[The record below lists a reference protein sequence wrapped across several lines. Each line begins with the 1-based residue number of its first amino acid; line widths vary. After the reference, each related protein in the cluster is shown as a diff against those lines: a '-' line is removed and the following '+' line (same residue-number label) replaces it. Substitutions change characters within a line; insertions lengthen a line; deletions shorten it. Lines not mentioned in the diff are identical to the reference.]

1 MTVLNK
7 RRFLAIMGF
16 GIGMAAIITQPS
28 FADQLDTIRQKGKLQ
43 VAIDLGNPPYAMRD
57 AQFQPTGSEVETAKL
72 LAEDMGVDIEFLTVP
87 TSGRIPFLVSGKADL
102 AVSTL
107 SITKER
113 LEVVDF
119 SIPYAET
126 AIVVAAPKEANVKSY
141 ADLTDASVAVTRGT
155 VNDTNLTEKTADVS
169 GVQIVRFEDDPTS
182 SAAVTSGQIAIYAT
196 SRPLLT
202 ELIKAN
208 PKLDLEEKFVAKA
221 YPLGVALRKNEPKLK
236 EWIDGWIKTN
246 LDNGKLV
253 NIYEKYHGARLDPQK
268 LLASDLPRS

>member
-1 MTVLNK
+1 MTILNK
-7 RRFLAIMGF
+7 RKFLAMMGL
-16 GIGMAAIITQPS
+16 GIGMAALMAQPS
-28 FADQLDTIRQKGKLQ
+28 FADQLDTIRQRGKLQ

-57 AQFQPTGSEVETAKL
+57 AKFQPTGSEVETAQL
-72 LAEDMGVDIEFLTVP
+72 LAKDMGVDIEFLTVP

-141 ADLTDASVAVTRGT
+141 ADLANASVAVTRGT

-221 YPLGVALRKNEPKLK
+221 YPLGIALRKNEPKLK
-236 EWIDGWIKTN
+236 EWIDAWIKTN
-246 LDNGKLV
+246 LDNGKLID
-253 NIYEKYHGARLDPQK
+253 IYEKYHGARLGGGG
-268 LLASDLPRS
+268 

>member
-1 MTVLNK
+1 M
-7 RRFLAIMGF
+7 MGL
-16 GIGMAAIITQPS
+16 GIGMAAMLAQPS
-28 FADQLDTIRQKGKLQ
+28 FADQLDTIRQRGKLQ

-57 AQFQPTGSEVETAKL
+57 AKFQPTGSEVETAQL
-72 LAEDMGVDIEFLTVP
+72 LAKDMGVDIEFLTVP

-141 ADLTDASVAVTRGT
+141 ADLANASVAVTRGT

-202 ELIKAN
+202 ELVKAN

-221 YPLGVALRKNEPKLK
+221 YPLGIALRKNEPKLK
-236 EWIDGWIKTN
+236 LWIDAWIKTN
-246 LDNGKLV
+246 LDNGKLID
-253 NIYEKYHGARLDPQK
+253 IYEKYHGGRLDPQK

>member
-1 MTVLNK
+1 MTVFN
-7 RRFLAIMGF
+7 RRRMLTVLGLGLSFVALSL
-16 GIGMAAIITQPS
+16 QPS
-28 FADQLDTIRQKGKLQ
+28 FANQLESIREKGKLQ

-57 AQFQPTGSEVETAKL
+57 AKFEPTGSEVETAKL
-72 LAEDMGVDIEFLTVP
+72 LAKDLGVDIEFLTVP

-113 LEVVDF
+113 LDVVDF
-119 SIPYAET
+119 SVPYAET
-126 AIVVAAPKEANVKSY
+126 AIVVAAPKESNVKSY
-141 ADLTDASVAVTRGT
+141 ADLAGSSVAVTRGT
-155 VNDTNLTEKTADVS
+155 VNDTNLTEKTSDVS

-182 SAAVTSGQIAIYAT
+182 SAAVTSGQISIYAT

-208 PKLDLEEKFVAKA
+208 PKLDLEEKFVAQA
-221 YPLGVALRKNEPKLK
+221 YPLGIAMRRNEPQLK
-236 EWIDGWIKTN
+236 EWIDAWVKTN

-253 NIYEKYHGARLDPQK
+253 EIYEKYHAAKLDPKK
-268 LLASDLPRS
+268 LATMDLPR

>member
-1 MTVLNK
+1 MTIMNK
-7 RRFLAIMGF
+7 RKLLAIMGL
-16 GIGMAAIITQPS
+16 GIGMAAMMAQPS

-72 LAEDMGVDIEFLTVP
+72 LAKDMGVDIEFLTVP

-208 PKLDLEEKFVAKA
+208 PKLDLEEKFIAKA
-221 YPLGVALRKNEPKLK
+221 YPLGIALRKNEPKLK
-236 EWIDGWIKTN
+236 DWIDSWIKTN
-246 LDNGKLV
+246 LDNGKLID
-253 NIYEKYHGARLDPQK
+253 IYEKYHGARLAPQK

>member
-1 MTVLNK
+1 MLNK
-7 RRFLAIMGF
+7 RKFLAIMGL
-16 GIGMAAIITQPS
+16 GIGMAAMMPQTS

-72 LAEDMGVDIEFLTVP
+72 LAKDLGVDVEFLTVP

-126 AIVVAAPKEANVKSY
+126 AIVVAAPKEAKVKSY

-155 VNDTNLTEKTADVS
+155 VNDTNLTEKTADVA

-221 YPLGVALRKNEPKLK
+221 YPLGIALRKNEPKLK
-236 EWIDGWIKTN
+236 EWIDAWIKTN
-246 LDNGKLV
+246 LDNGKLID
-253 NIYEKYHGARLDPQK
+253 IYEKYHGARLDPQK

>member
-1 MTVLNK
+1 MTVFN
-7 RRFLAIMGF
+7 RRRMLTTLGLGLSFVALSL
-16 GIGMAAIITQPS
+16 QPS
-28 FADQLDTIRQKGKLQ
+28 FANQLESIREKGKLQ

-57 AQFQPTGSEVETAKL
+57 AKFEPTGSEVETAKL
-72 LAEDMGVDIEFLTVP
+72 LAKDLGVEIEFLTVP

-119 SIPYAET
+119 SVPYAET
-126 AIVVAAPKEANVKSY
+126 AIVVAAPKESNVKTY
-141 ADLTDASVAVTRGT
+141 ADLAGSSVAVTRGT

-182 SAAVTSGQIAIYAT
+182 SAAVTSGQMAIYAT
-196 SRPLLT
+196 SRPLLS

-208 PKLDLEEKFVAKA
+208 PKLDLEEKFVAQA
-221 YPLGVALRKNEPKLK
+221 YPLGIAMRRNEPQLK
-236 EWIDGWIKTN
+236 EWIDAWVKTN

-253 NIYEKYHGARLDPQK
+253 EIYEKYHAAKLDPKK
-268 LLASDLPRS
+268 LATMDLPR

>member
-1 MTVLNK
+1 MSVFSKTKVFAAFGLSLG
-7 RRFLAIMGF
+7 LATMF
-16 GIGMAAIITQPS
+16 TPAAQ
-28 FADQLDTIRQKGKLQ
+28 ADQLDTIREKGKLQ

-72 LAEDMGVDIEFLTVP
+72 LAKDMGVEIEFLTVP

-119 SIPYAET
+119 STPYAET
-126 AIVVAAPKEANVKSY
+126 AIVVAAPKESNVKSY
-141 ADLTDASVAVTRGT
+141 ADLAGTSVAVTRGT

-182 SAAVTSGQIAIYAT
+182 SAAVTSGQMAVYAT

-208 PKLDLEEKFVAKA
+208 PKLDLEEKFVAQA
-221 YPLGVALRKNEPKLK
+221 YPLGIAMRRNEPKLK
-236 EWIDGWIKTN
+236 EWIDVWVKTN

-253 NIYEKYHGARLDPQK
+253 DIYKKYNGASLDPKK
-268 LLASDLPRS
+268 LISMDLPR

>member
-1 MTVLNK
+1 MTVFN
-7 RRFLAIMGF
+7 RRRMLTALGLGLSF
-16 GIGMAAIITQPS
+16 MALSLQPS
-28 FADQLDTIRQKGKLQ
+28 FANQLESIREKGKLQ

-57 AQFQPTGSEVETAKL
+57 AKFEPTGSEVETAKL
-72 LAEDMGVDIEFLTVP
+72 LAKDLGVEIEFLTVP

-113 LEVVDF
+113 LDVVDF
-119 SIPYAET
+119 SVPYAET
-126 AIVVAAPKEANVKSY
+126 AIVVAAPKESNVKSY
-141 ADLTDASVAVTRGT
+141 ADLAGSSVAVTRGT
-155 VNDTNLTEKTADVS
+155 VNDTNLTEKTADIS

-182 SAAVTSGQIAIYAT
+182 SAAVTSGQMAIYAT

-208 PKLDLEEKFVAKA
+208 PKLDLEEKFVAQA
-221 YPLGVALRKNEPKLK
+221 YPLGIAMRRNEPQLK
-236 EWIDGWIKTN
+236 EWIDAWVKTN

-253 NIYEKYHGARLDPQK
+253 EIYEKYHAAKLDPKK
-268 LLASDLPRS
+268 LATMDLPR

>member
-1 MTVLNK
+1 MTVFN
-7 RRFLAIMGF
+7 RRRMLTVLGLGLSFVALSL
-16 GIGMAAIITQPS
+16 QPS
-28 FADQLDTIRQKGKLQ
+28 FANQLESIREKGKLQ

-57 AQFQPTGSEVETAKL
+57 AKFEPTGSEVETAKL
-72 LAEDMGVDIEFLTVP
+72 LAKDLGVDIEFLTVP

-113 LEVVDF
+113 LDVVDF
-119 SIPYAET
+119 SVPYAET
-126 AIVVAAPKEANVKSY
+126 AIVVAAPKESNVKSY
-141 ADLTDASVAVTRGT
+141 ADLAGSSVAVTRGT
-155 VNDTNLTEKTADVS
+155 VNDTNLTEKTSDVS

-182 SAAVTSGQIAIYAT
+182 SAAVTSGQMSIYAT

-208 PKLDLEEKFVAKA
+208 PKLDLEEKFVAQA
-221 YPLGVALRKNEPKLK
+221 YPLGIAMRRNEPQLK
-236 EWIDGWIKTN
+236 EWIDAWVKTN

-253 NIYEKYHGARLDPQK
+253 EIYEKYHAAKLDPKK
-268 LLASDLPRS
+268 LATMDLPR

>member
-1 MTVLNK
+1 MLTALG
-7 RRFLAIMGF
+7 LGLGF
-16 GIGMAAIITQPS
+16 VALSLQTS
-28 FADQLDTIRQKGKLQ
+28 FANQLESIREKGKLQ

-57 AQFQPTGSEVETAKL
+57 AKFEPTGSEVETAKL
-72 LAEDMGVDIEFLTVP
+72 LAKDLGVEIEFLTVP

-113 LEVVDF
+113 LDVVDF
-119 SIPYAET
+119 SVPYAET
-126 AIVVAAPKEANVKSY
+126 AIVVAAPKESNVKSY
-141 ADLTDASVAVTRGT
+141 ADLAGSSVAVTRGT

-182 SAAVTSGQIAIYAT
+182 SAAVTSGQMAIYAT

-208 PKLDLEEKFVAKA
+208 PKLDLEEKFVAQA
-221 YPLGVALRKNEPKLK
+221 YPLGIAMRRNEPQLK
-236 EWIDGWIKTN
+236 EWIDAWVKAN

-253 NIYEKYHGARLDPQK
+253 EIYEKYHGAKLDPK
-268 LLASDLPRS
+268 KLASMDLSR

>member
-1 MTVLNK
+1 MTVFN
-7 RRFLAIMGF
+7 RRRMITALGF
-16 GIGMAAIITQPS
+16 GLGFVALSLQPS
-28 FADQLDTIRQKGKLQ
+28 FANQLESIRENGKLQ

-57 AQFQPTGSEVETAKL
+57 AKFEPTGSEVETAKL
-72 LAEDMGVDIEFLTVP
+72 LAKDLGVDIEFLTVP

-113 LEVVDF
+113 LDVVDF
-119 SIPYAET
+119 SVPYAET
-126 AIVVAAPKEANVKSY
+126 AIVVAAPKESNVKTY
-141 ADLTDASVAVTRGT
+141 ADLAGSSVAVTRGT

-182 SAAVTSGQIAIYAT
+182 SAAVTSGQMAIYAT

-208 PKLDLEEKFVAKA
+208 PKLDLEEKFVAQA
-221 YPLGVALRKNEPKLK
+221 YPLGIAMRRNEPQLK
-236 EWIDGWIKTN
+236 EWIDTWVKTN

-253 NIYEKYHGARLDPQK
+253 EIYEKYHGAKLDPK
-268 LLASDLPRS
+268 KLASMDLSR